1 MLRLLFLTLALA
13 LPVALVYFAG
23 VWSLVAAVA
32 LVAILFAFSA
42 RQATGEEIDQGGGLT
57 GYRSSALGDL

>member
-23 VWSLVAAVA
+23 VWSLAVAAA
-32 LVAILFAFSA
+32 LVAILFVFSA
-42 RQATGEEIDQGGGLT
+42 RQATDDEVDQGGGLT